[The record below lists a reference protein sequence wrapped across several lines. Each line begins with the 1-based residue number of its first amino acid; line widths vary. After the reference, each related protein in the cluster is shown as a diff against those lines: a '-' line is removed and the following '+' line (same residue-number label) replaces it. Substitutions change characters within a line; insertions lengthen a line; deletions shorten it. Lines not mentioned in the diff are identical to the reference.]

1 MEKITAEMKPIIITE
16 KETGKQYILEFNR
29 ATVKSTEQ
37 SGFDPELVDSQTVS
51 QITKLFYGAFK
62 KNHPQLSYDKI
73 EKIIDDLGGI
83 PQKLIFRLLE
93 LYKYA
98 ADTLI
103 RVEDE
108 EGEGAETKNSKMTV
122 EI

>member
-1 MEKITAEMKPIIITE
+1 MEKIKTDMKPIIITDS
-16 KETGKQYILEFNR
+16 ETGRQYILEFNR
-29 ATVKSTEQ
+29 ATVKATEQ
-37 SGFDPELVDSQTVS
+37 SGFDPELVESQTVS

-73 EKIIDDLGGI
+73 EKIIDELGGI
-83 PQKLIFRLLE
+83 PKKMIFRLLE

-98 ADTLI
+98 ADTLV

-108 EGEGAETKNSKMTV
+108 DEGEETKNSKMTV
-122 EI
+122 EF